1 MIFAYLIVQGCNG
14 CPYNG
19 IPQLEKSINSLR
31 ANLPD
36 SKIYVYYGYD
46 ETSKDKVP
54 DIETFISSKNLIGV
68 NIGHLKHNFPVIGM
82 KHVAESITNPYRLNI
97 LIEKIYVLLNHDEKE
112 EVMFVDL
119 DTIFKP
125 KLKEFRLNNTTAIL
139 YRLERHPSPL
149 LLEQRNL
156 GNFFKQL
163 NYPVKSDSHMY
174 NTGFIYIPANK
185 RKAIAQEALDLVLSM
200 NTISDTQRLAKDLD
214 EQISLSIII
223 QKHYP
228 NKIKTMSGFM
238 QHNMGRHIKKK

>member
-1 MIFAYLIVQGCNG
+1 MIFAYLLVQGCNG
-14 CPYNG
+14 CTYNG

-31 ANLPD
+31 AYLPD

-68 NIGHLKHNFPVIGM
+68 NIGHLKHNFPIIGM
-82 KHVAESITNPYRLNI
+82 KYVAETINNPYRFNI

-112 EVMFVDL
+112 EVMYVDV

-125 KLKEFRLNNTTAIL
+125 QIRNFRVTNDNAIFYDKGSKLLI
-139 YRLERHPSPL
+139 
-149 LLEQRNL
+149 QRNL
-156 GNFFKQL
+156 DNFFKQL
-163 NYPVKSDSHMY
+163 NYPVRSDSCMY
-174 NTGFIYIPANK
+174 NTGFIYVPANK
-185 RKAIAQEALDLVLSM
+185 RKAIAQEALDLVLLM
-200 NTISDTQRLAKDLD
+200 NTISDTQRFAKDLD

-228 NKIKTMSGFM
+228 NKIKVMTNFM
-238 QHNMGRHIKKK
+238 QNNMGQHIKKK

>member
-1 MIFAYLIVQGCNG
+1 MIFAYLLVQGCNG
-14 CPYNG
+14 CTYNG

-31 ANLPD
+31 AYLPD

-68 NIGHLKHNFPVIGM
+68 NIGHLKHNFPIIGM
-82 KHVAESITNPYRLNI
+82 KYVAETINNPYRFNI

-112 EVMFVDL
+112 EVMYVDV

-125 KLKEFRLNNTTAIL
+125 QIRNFRVTNDNAIL
-139 YRLERHPSPL
+139 YDKGSKL
-149 LLEQRNL
+149 LIQRNL
-156 GNFFKQL
+156 DNFFKQL
-163 NYPVKSDSHMY
+163 NYPVRSDSCMY
-174 NTGFIYIPANK
+174 NTGFIYVPANK

-200 NTISDTQRLAKDLD
+200 NTISDTQRFAKDLD

-223 QKHYP
+223 QKHYY
-228 NKIKTMSGFM
+228 NKINVMTNFM
-238 QHNMGRHIKKK
+238 QNNMGQHIKKK